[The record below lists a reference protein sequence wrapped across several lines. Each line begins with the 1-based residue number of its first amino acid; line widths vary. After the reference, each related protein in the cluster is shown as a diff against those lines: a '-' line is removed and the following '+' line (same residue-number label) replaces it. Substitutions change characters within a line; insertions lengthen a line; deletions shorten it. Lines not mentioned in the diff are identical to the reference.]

1 MASKRKRKE
10 QAKQGKRAMQQ
21 EWAQREA
28 EIMVA
33 EPQEDPRAVVLDAR
47 ARINGFSA
55 PTVAQIAQEYAAPKA
70 KMIGPVMPPE
80 GKVKAKHREVTDIA
94 RRRADD
100 PMYCEPA
107 GVAIRIGA
115 EDRDEAIKLW
125 ALFKAADAA
134 DEAYA
139 RRFVGIRRFPNVGKL
154 EYLPETFETRADDRP
169 DHRSQDEK
177 DRDAV
182 NAWMRWQGHFG
193 CISKDH
199 HSVIVDAMRHRARL
213 THAGQLTRT
222 GSAFIAAMRAL
233 DMVTQKR

>member
-1 MASKRKRKE
+1 MAKRKRKT
-10 QAKQGKRAMQQ
+10 QGKRAMQKQ
-21 EWAQREA
+21 WSAHEAQ
-28 EIMVA
+28 VA
-33 EPQEDPRAVVLDAR
+33 VSEPPEDPRCVVLDAR
-47 ARINGFSA
+47 ARINGFA
-55 PTVAQIAQEYAAPKA
+55 PPAVAQIAREYAAPKL
-70 KMIGPVMPPE
+70 KMIGPVLPSE
-80 GKVKAKHREVTDIA
+80 GRVKAKHQEATDIA

-100 PMYCEPA
+100 PMFGEPA
-107 GVAIRIGA
+107 GIAIRIGT
-115 EDRDEAIKLW
+115 EDKDEASKLW
-125 ALFKAADAA
+125 SLFKAADAA

-154 EYLPETFETRADDRP
+154 EYLPETFETRADDKP
-169 DHRSQDEK
+169 DHRTQDEK

-193 CISKDH
+193 CLERDQH
-199 HSVIVDAMRHRARL
+199 TVIVDAMRHRARL